1 MSLRT
6 VREVRGLPPQVT
18 YEVSLGEVDP
28 WDGTVCP
35 DSVVASNRTRNPN
48 RDITTGF

>member
-1 MSLRT
+1 M
-6 VREVRGLPPQVT
+6 GLPPQVT

-28 WDGTVCP
+28 GDGMVCA
-35 DSVVASNRTRNPN
+35 DTVVASNRIRNPH